1 MIKSMY
7 RISIKSAAM
16 SSFTV
21 TLTGQSSE
29 LSSTFFPEIVL
40 DENSEYS
47 CGLLDLTTFHSIPN
61 ITWKND
67 TLVYIKDEKKPEG
80 YEDIPEHQ
88 GKLPYDYIPVP
99 TGSYE
104 AAEILD
110 YLKDELKKR
119 GITFLYGINKNTLKT
134 SIKCSVDLLF
144 NFKNS
149 VHKMFGFKCIGI
161 KNGVWTESEDIIRI
175 SNQDIIRV
183 ECNIVSGSFINGKR
197 CHSIYEFPSNKV
209 NVGYKIIEQPKNIIY
224 LPVVP
229 RRINY
234 IQISFVD
241 QNGENID
248 FRGENITCRIHIKKE

>member
-1 MIKSMY
+1 
-7 RISIKSAAM
+7 M

-21 TLTGQSSE
+21 TLTGHSSE
-29 LSSTFFPEIVL
+29 LSSSFFPEIVL
-40 DENSEYS
+40 DEDSEYS
-47 CGLLDLTTFHSIPN
+47 CGLLDLTTYHSMPN

-67 TLVYIKDEKKPEG
+67 ALAFIANAEG
-80 YEDIPEHQ
+80 FESTP
-88 GKLPYDYIPVP
+88 DYQPGLDYSMITVP

-104 AAEILD
+104 AVEILE
-110 YLKDELKKR
+110 YLKKKLDERKF
-119 GITFLYGINKNTLKT
+119 TFDYKINKNTLKT
-134 SIKCSVDLLF
+134 MIKCSADLLF
-144 NFKNS
+144 GFTNS
-149 VHKMFGFKCIGI
+149 IHEVFGFKCSGI
-161 KNGVWTESEDIIRI
+161 KRGTWTESEDIIRI

-197 CHSIYEFPSNKV
+197 CHSIYEFASNKV

-241 QNGENID
+241 QDGELID
-248 FRGENITCRIHIKKE
+248 FRGENITCRIHIKKGGV